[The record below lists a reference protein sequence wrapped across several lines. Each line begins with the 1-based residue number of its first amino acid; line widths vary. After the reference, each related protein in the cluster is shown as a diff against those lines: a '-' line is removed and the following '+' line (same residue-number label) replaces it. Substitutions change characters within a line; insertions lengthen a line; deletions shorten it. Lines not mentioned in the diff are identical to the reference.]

1 MKFITI
7 NKIHILFFFMILLF
21 TIIFPI
27 SLHANKKQEIKQ
39 EEGKISENSNLQQIT
54 KPKKDS
60 FDSYLISQYK
70 KKKLIALTFDDG
82 PSIHTTTLIDGLNK
96 RNVVAT
102 FFVLGENVEKYPDTL
117 KFQYDCGHEISI
129 HSYTHKLFTKLQKE
143 EIEEQIL
150 KTHEI
155 IYNITGHKAS
165 FIRVPYGS
173 RNEKIDEVLYQ
184 LKLTDILWT
193 IDSLDWKLQNIQK
206 TYEQILKDLKGNDI
220 ILMHDTYDTSIK
232 TALKL
237 VDKLLDDNY
246 TFVTVG
252 KLIEIV
258 YQVDGSIQN
267 NDLLKQK
274 IF

>member
-1 MKFITI
+1 M
-7 NKIHILFFFMILLF
+7 
-21 TIIFPI
+21 
-27 SLHANKKQEIKQ
+27 
-39 EEGKISENSNLQQIT
+39 
-54 KPKKDS
+54 
-60 FDSYLISQYK
+60 
-70 KKKLIALTFDDG
+70 
-82 PSIHTTTLIDGLNK
+82 
-96 RNVVAT
+96 
-102 FFVLGENVEKYPDTL
+102 
-117 KFQYDCGHEISI
+117 
-129 HSYTHKLFTKLQKE
+129 
-143 EIEEQIL
+143 
-150 KTHEI
+150 
-155 IYNITGHKAS
+155 
-165 FIRVPYGS
+165 
-173 RNEKIDEVLYQ
+173 LYQ

-220 ILMHDTYDTSIK
+220 VLMHDTYDTSIK